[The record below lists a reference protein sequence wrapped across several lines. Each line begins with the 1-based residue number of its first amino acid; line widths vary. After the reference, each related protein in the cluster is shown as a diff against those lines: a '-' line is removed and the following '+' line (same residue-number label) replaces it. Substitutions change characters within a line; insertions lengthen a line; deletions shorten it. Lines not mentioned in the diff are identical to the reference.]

1 MWTIYII
8 FLLGRANKFTDAKY
22 TSFISDVFNLLF
34 LIRTDCLENFVLIFL
49 LYFILCSR
57 SLNVSSRHSFKF
69 QKVQKNLQLSNGKCT
84 IEYKNHEYTFTRRFV
99 NIWSYFHFKCIFCH
113 THFFTIV
120 RKFIALNAE
129 LGYSTAN
136 ITKRDIE
143 FIHLYYETN
152 HIISD
157 ILQLHIP
164 LKFYS
169 SGGTK
174 NPAICTKW
182 KRFIKASEWFLI

>member
-34 LIRTDCLENFVLIFL
+34 LIRTDCLEIFVLIFL

-120 RKFIALNAE
+120 RKFIAVNAE

-136 ITKRDIE
+136 ITKRDTE
-143 FIHLYYETN
+143 FLHLYYETN
-152 HIISD
+152 HIISG
-157 ILQLHIP
+157 ILQLHVP

-169 SGGTK
+169 SGRTK

>member
-84 IEYKNHEYTFTRRFV
+84 IEYKNHEYTLTRRSFSHHLSIFDRIFILNVFFV
-99 NIWSYFHFKCIFCH
+99 VLIFLQSCENLSRWMPSSVIQRQISPSGILSLYTCTMKQITLYLTFYNYTYH
-113 THFFTIV
+113 WN
-120 RKFIALNAE
+120 FIPREE
-129 LGYSTAN
+129 LK
-136 ITKRDIE
+136 I
-143 FIHLYYETN
+143 
-152 HIISD
+152 
-157 ILQLHIP
+157 Q
-164 LKFYS
+164 
-169 SGGTK
+169 
-174 NPAICTKW
+174 
-182 KRFIKASEWFLI
+182 RFVPSENDS